1 MVDMKVNTFNLDTYQ
16 NPFQIEKSVY
26 KSLDQSIDTDKSKQ
40 VVPVDNFKKRNRA

>member
-26 KSLDQSIDTDKSKQ
+26 KSIDKSIDTDESKL
-40 VVPVDNFKKRNRA
+40 VPVDNFKKRNRA